1 MSSMTANVVQYNMQV
16 IIETFIPLKNCTD
29 RSNEVASQG
38 YELCSMCQGAYLL
51 SENCFP
57 SFINSVL
64 CDKREIGCIFDFSDR
79 PHGTCREEP
88 LTLPVLR
95 NHGSSECE
103 DWIPYEIQV

>member
-1 MSSMTANVVQYNMQV
+1 
-16 IIETFIPLKNCTD
+16 
-29 RSNEVASQG
+29 
-38 YELCSMCQGAYLL
+38 MCQGAYLL

-57 SFINSVL
+57 NFINSVL

-103 DWIPYEIQV
+103 DWIPYEIQVQFTGAQPSNSMINKITNYVPQPFFR